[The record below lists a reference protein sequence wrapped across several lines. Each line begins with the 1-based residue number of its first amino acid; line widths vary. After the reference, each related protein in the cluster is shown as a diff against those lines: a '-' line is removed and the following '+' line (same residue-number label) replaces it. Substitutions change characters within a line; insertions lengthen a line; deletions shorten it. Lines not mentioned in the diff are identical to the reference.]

1 MSALALPDARDRQTD
16 GDRDP
21 SDALRCSHSQ
31 SLSGAQN
38 LMTLASGTPRKVSR
52 GVVHPCTQ
60 VRWTSW
66 LRMPRRSIFFKRM
79 LNGCSTSPLTC
90 SRQRPPKAREGDS
103 HVDRRGCPRSIA
115 SHSVVS
121 APEAAIRSVIVP
133 TFGVT
138 FPVPCFQAK
147 SPPLLLVPPRPPP
160 SNLMQG
166 VAMSNAAL
174 TLIRCKLFAQKP
186 LIYPPSPRRALV
198 SKPTYM

>member
-1 MSALALPDARDRQTD
+1 MRTARKASLASASMRCTAVLYLYVSKAAAGGRMERVKARAGTGRTCVSALALPHARDRQTD

-31 SLSGAQN
+31 SLSGAQS

-60 VRWTSW
+60 VSWTSW

-79 LNGCSTSPLTC
+79 LSGCSTSPLTC

-121 APEAAIRSVIVP
+121 APEAAILSVIVP

-138 FPVPCFQAK
+138 FPVP
-147 SPPLLLVPPRPPP
+147 
-160 SNLMQG
+160 
-166 VAMSNAAL
+166 
-174 TLIRCKLFAQKP
+174 
-186 LIYPPSPRRALV
+186 
-198 SKPTYM
+198 